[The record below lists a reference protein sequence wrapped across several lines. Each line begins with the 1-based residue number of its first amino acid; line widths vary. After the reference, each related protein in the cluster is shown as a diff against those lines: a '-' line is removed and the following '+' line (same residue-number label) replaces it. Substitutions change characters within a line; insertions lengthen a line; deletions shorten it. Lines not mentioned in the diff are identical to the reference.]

1 MELHN
6 LAKTSEWISKNF
18 NGNAIDVNK
27 QMSRLIKQARD
38 NAKGTT
44 CLYCGKNVTSFCN
57 SHTIPAFCL
66 RNIDSDGM
74 VLTVNSIIE
83 FPFYLKEDS
92 GIGNAGT
99 FHIICEGCD
108 NTIFQEYENPD
119 AYTATPSHRILAA
132 IALKSNLKYIYK
144 RKVEI

>member
-57 SHTIPAFCL
+57 SHTIPVFCL

-83 FPFYLKEDS
+83 FPFYFE
-92 GIGNAGT
+92 
-99 FHIICEGCD
+99 
-108 NTIFQEYENPD
+108 
-119 AYTATPSHRILAA
+119 R
-132 IALKSNLKYIYK
+132 
-144 RKVEI
+144 R